1 MTLRLSAVLMRQ
13 VEAHGER
20 QYPEEGAGLMLGDL
34 DGEDR
39 TVRRILTLPNR
50 FDESKRARR
59 YQIDPQQMMDAED
72 EADRLGLSI
81 VGVFHSHP
89 DHPAQPSDFD
99 RQWALPWFDYLITS
113 IQAGHAGDSRVWRLH
128 DDRGQ
133 FDEVPLILE
142 RSEEVT

>member
-1 MTLRLSAVLMRQ
+1 MSLRMAAELLHKI
-13 VEAHGER
+13 EAHG
-20 QYPEEGAGLMLGDL
+20 QASYPQEGAGLMLGELADP
-34 DGEDR
+34 DR
-39 TVRRILTLPNR
+39 IVRRILTLPNS

-59 YQIDPQQMMDAED
+59 YQIDPRAMMDAED
-72 EADRLGLSI
+72 HADRLGLSI

-113 IQAGHAGDSRVWRLH
+113 VQAGGTGDSRVWRLH

-133 FDEVPLILE
+133 FDEIPLILE